1 MLFAT
6 DYIITAHL
14 NFMPD
19 PNKKT
24 NKISQ
29 GRARESL
36 AILSARI
43 CVLEQKSTGR
53 AFSGVK
59 HSLPLILELFAREKL
74 PSTILRN
81 QQNQQT
87 EVY

>member
-1 MLFAT
+1 M
-6 DYIITAHL
+6 
-14 NFMPD
+14 
-19 PNKKT
+19 
-24 NKISQ
+24 
-29 GRARESL
+29 